1 MEGSWKKKKTASGSL
16 GKKREAIS
24 KRKNKNKN
32 LLIEEEILC
41 HSSLSKKEEG
51 NGS

>member
-24 KRKNKNKN
+24 KRKNKNKKFIN
-32 LLIEEEILC
+32 RRRE
-41 HSSLSKKEEG
+41 SLSQQFIKKG
-51 NGS
+51 RR